1 MKNFTGSL
9 QFIVFFLVM
18 TIAITITLGEK
29 VATAFLWLVL
39 AGMVLTN
46 ADKMVNLMDK
56 FSGFKPDKT
65 ATQDLGNG
73 VYIA

>member
-1 MKNFTGSL
+1 MKDFTGSL

-18 TIAITITLGEK
+18 VVIITMTLGEK

-46 ADKMVNLMDK
+46 ADKMVKLMDR
-56 FSGFKPDKT
+56 FSGFKPEK